1 LNFAITLLAG
11 PQDPAARSALE
22 FARAVI
28 GSGHQITRL
37 FFYRDAVQIAS
48 QLGVQPQDEQDV
60 AQQWREFIAAEQL
73 DAVICIAAALR
84 RGVLNDA
91 EAARWHR
98 PAANTAAPYD
108 LSGLGQWVDVL
119 QTADRAITFGT

>member
-1 LNFAITLLAG
+1 MNFAITLLAG

-28 GSGHQITRL
+28 QAGHQITRL
-37 FFYRDAVQIAS
+37 FLYRDAVQIAS
-48 QLGVQPQDEQDV
+48 ALSVQPQDEQDIS
-60 AQQWREFIAAEQL
+60 AQWREFILSQQL
-73 DAVICIAAALR
+73 DAVVCIAAALR

-91 EAARWHR
+91 EATRWQK
-98 PAANTAAPYD
+98 PAASTGTPYD

-119 QTADRAITFGT
+119 QTADRAVTFGT